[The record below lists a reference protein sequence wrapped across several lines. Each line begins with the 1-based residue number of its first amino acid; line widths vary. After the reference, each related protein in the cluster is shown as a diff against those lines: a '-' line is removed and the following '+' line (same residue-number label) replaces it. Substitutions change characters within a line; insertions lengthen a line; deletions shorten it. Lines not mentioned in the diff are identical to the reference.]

1 MPENPRVICWDSSA
15 FLSYVNEVPD
25 RIQTLETLL
34 ESSASGE
41 IELYTSAI
49 SHVEVAFGAS
59 EQLRGRLDL
68 EIERRID
75 SLWADPNVVVTVEYQ
90 SLIGRV
96 ARDMMREAITGG
108 WSLKPLDAIH
118 LATAQWLS
126 DSGTEVDEFQTYDG
140 SLSRY
145 SSIVDFRICEPYNP
159 QPKMM

>member
-1 MPENPRVICWDSSA
+1 MPENPQVICWDSSA

-34 ESSASGE
+34 ERSASGE
-41 IELYTSAI
+41 VDLYTSAI

-75 SLWADPNVVVTVEYQ
+75 SLWADSNVVVAVEYQ

-96 ARDMMREAITGG
+96 ARDMMREAVTRG
-108 WSLKPLDAIH
+108 WGLKPLDAIH
-118 LATAQWLS
+118 LATAQWLFNT
-126 DSGTEVDEFQTYDG
+126 GTEIEEFQTYDVR
-140 SLSRY
+140 LTRY
-145 SSIVDFRICEPYNP
+145 ASIVDFRICEPYNP
-159 QPKMM
+159 QPKMI